1 MADTCPVCMAQLDEG
16 LGVCPFCGFKLLGT
30 TQEFKPISLDTANA
44 HTERVGNPNAVLRV
58 LRGPQIG
65 MSYKIGPGVSSI
77 GRNPQCTV
85 FLNDMTV
92 SRLHA
97 RIEYVDD
104 CHVIYDENSY
114 NGVWVNNKSVEA
126 RALTAGDYIQIG
138 TFLLE
143 YTVA

>member
-1 MADTCPVCMAQLDEG
+1 MADSCPVCMAPLEPG
-16 LGVCPFCGFKLLGT
+16 LGACPHCGFKLLGT
-30 TQEFKPISLDTANA
+30 TQEFKPISLEKDEVACK
-44 HTERVGNPNAVLRV
+44 RGGNPHATLRV

-65 MSYKIGPGVSSI
+65 MSYKIGPEVTSV
-77 GRNPQCTV
+77 GRHPQCTV

-104 CHVIYDENSY
+104 CHVIYDEHSY

-126 RALTAGDYIQIG
+126 KALAAGDFIQIG

-143 YTVA
+143 YASV